1 MRMGCMKSKTS
12 SANTVAALVS
22 VVLWVTGCATVID
35 TRVEQ
40 LIAAELP
47 RVVGAAARY
56 DVNVDGARETGEII
70 DIRRV
75 RIAGERVERAG
86 SPVLERVDVTMTD
99 LVVDRKEK
107 RLRSLGTA
115 DASALLLPTDIA
127 AFLDARPGL
136 DNVHVA
142 LFPPS
147 EISIET
153 QFAMGGFA
161 LPRFAGARIRGR
173 LIASDGR
180 LIMEIIDLRI
190 AGYPVGAI
198 PSIVA
203 EKLINPLVDLSA
215 LPAQARVTSVQVMP
229 DSVLLKA
236 SSSLIAERSATAF

>member
-1 MRMGCMKSKTS
+1 MRSKRCS
-12 SANTVAALVS
+12 SNTGATLLSFALW
-22 VVLWVTGCATVID
+22 LTGCATVVD

-75 RIAGERVERAG
+75 RIVGERVERAG
-86 SPVLERVDVTMTD
+86 SPVLERIDVTMTD

-107 RLRSLGTA
+107 RLQSVGTA
-115 DASALLLPTDIA
+115 DASALLLPADIA

-136 DNVHVA
+136 DNVQVA

-153 QFAMGGFA
+153 QFAVGGFA
-161 LPRFAGARIRGR
+161 LPRSTGARIRGR

-190 AGYPVGAI
+190 AGFPVGTI

-203 EKLINPLVDLSA
+203 EKLMNPLIDLSA
-215 LPAQARVTSVQVMP
+215 MPAPARVTSVRVMP
-229 DSVLLKA
+229 DAVLLKA
-236 SSSLIAERSATAF
+236 SNSLIADRPTTAF

>member
-1 MRMGCMKSKTS
+1 MTIKTR
-12 SANTVAALVS
+12 SANTGATLLSLALW
-22 VVLWVTGCATVID
+22 LTGCATIVD

-47 RVVGAAARY
+47 RFVGAAARY

-75 RIAGERVERAG
+75 RIVGERVERAG
-86 SPVLERVDVTMTD
+86 SPVLQRIDVTMTD
-99 LVVDRKEK
+99 LVVNREEK
-107 RLRSLGTA
+107 RLQSLGTA
-115 DASALLLPTDIA
+115 DASALLLPADIA

-136 DNVHVA
+136 DNVRVA

-153 QFAMGGFA
+153 QFAIGGFA
-161 LPRFAGARIRGR
+161 LPRSTGARIRGR

-180 LIMEIIDLRI
+180 LIMEIIDLRV
-190 AGYPVGAI
+190 AGFPVGTI

-203 EKLINPLVDLSA
+203 EKLMNPLVDLSA
-215 LPAQARVTSVQVMP
+215 MPATARLTSVQVMP
-229 DSVLLKA
+229 DAVLLKA
-236 SSSLIAERSATAF
+236 SSSLIADRSTTAF

>member
-1 MRMGCMKSKTS
+1 MLRQH
-12 SANTVAALVS
+12 SATLLSLALW
-22 VVLWVTGCATVID
+22 LTGCATVVD
-35 TRVEQ
+35 KRVEQ

-47 RVVGAAARY
+47 RVVGPAARY

-75 RIAGERVERAG
+75 RIVGERVERAG
-86 SPVLERVDVTMTD
+86 SPVLKRIDVTMID

-115 DASALLLPTDIA
+115 DASALLLPADIA

-136 DNVHVA
+136 DNVQVA

-153 QFAMGGFA
+153 QFALAGFA
-161 LPRFAGARIRGR
+161 LPRSTRARVRGR

-180 LIMEIIDLRI
+180 LVMEIIDLRV
-190 AGYPVGAI
+190 AGFPVGTI
-198 PSIVA
+198 PSIVV
-203 EKLINPLVDLSA
+203 EKLVNPLVDLSA
-215 LPAQARVTSVQVMP
+215 MPATTRISSVQVMP
-229 DSVLLKA
+229 DAVLLKG
-236 SSSLIAERSATAF
+236 SGSLIPGASARAF

>member
-1 MRMGCMKSKTS
+1 MRSKRC
-12 SANTVAALVS
+12 SAKTGATLLSLALW
-22 VVLWVTGCATVID
+22 LTGCATVVD

-47 RVVGAAARY
+47 RVIGVAARY

-75 RIAGERVERAG
+75 RIVGERVGRAG
-86 SPVLERVDVTMTD
+86 SPVLERIDVTMID

-107 RLRSLGTA
+107 RLQSLGTA
-115 DASALLLPTDIA
+115 DASALLLPADIA
-127 AFLDARPGL
+127 AFLDTRPGL
-136 DNVHVA
+136 DNVQVA

-153 QFAMGGFA
+153 QFTIGGFA
-161 LPRFAGARIRGR
+161 LPRSIGARIRGR

-180 LIMEIIDLRI
+180 LIMEIIDLRV
-190 AGYPVGAI
+190 AGFPVGTI

-203 EKLINPLVDLSA
+203 EKLMNPLVDLSA
-215 LPAQARVTSVQVMP
+215 MPATVRVTFVQVMP
-229 DSVLLKA
+229 DAVLLKA
-236 SSSLIAERSATAF
+236 SSSLIADRSTTAF

>member
-1 MRMGCMKSKTS
+1 MRSKRCST
-12 SANTVAALVS
+12 NTVAALLS
-22 VVLWVTGCATVID
+22 LVLWLTGCATVVD

-56 DVNVDGARETGEII
+56 DVNVDGARETGEVI
-70 DIRRV
+70 DIRRL

-86 SPVLERVDVTMTD
+86 SPVLERIDVTMTD

-107 RLRSLGTA
+107 RLQSLGTA
-115 DASALLLPTDIA
+115 DASALLLPADIA
-127 AFLDARPGL
+127 AFLDTRPGL
-136 DNVHVA
+136 DDVQVS

-153 QFAMGGFA
+153 RFAIGGFA
-161 LPRFAGARIRGR
+161 FPRSAGARIRGR

-180 LIMEIIDLRI
+180 LIMEIIDLRV
-190 AGYPVGAI
+190 AGYPVGTI

-215 LPAQARVTSVQVMP
+215 MPATARVTSVQVMP
-229 DSVLLKA
+229 DAVLLKA
-236 SSSLIAERSATAF
+236 SSSLIADRFTTRY

>member
-1 MRMGCMKSKTS
+1 MSNTRC
-12 SANTVAALVS
+12 SATGATLLSFAL
-22 VVLWVTGCATVID
+22 LLTGCATLLD

-56 DVNVDGARETGEII
+56 DVNVDGARETGELI

-75 RIAGERVERAG
+75 RIAGERVERSG
-86 SPVLERVDVTMTD
+86 SPVLERIDVTMTD

-107 RLRSLGTA
+107 RLQSLGTA
-115 DASALLLPTDIA
+115 DAIALLLPADIA

-136 DNVHVA
+136 DNVQVA

-153 QFAMGGFA
+153 RFAIAGFA
-161 LPRFAGARIRGR
+161 LPRSAGSRIRGR

-180 LIMEIIDLRI
+180 LIMEIIDLRV
-190 AGYPVGAI
+190 AGFPVGTI
-198 PSIVA
+198 PSIVV

-215 LPAQARVTSVQVMP
+215 MPAPARVTSVQVMP
-229 DSVLLKA
+229 DAVLLQA
-236 SSSLIAERSATAF
+236 SSSLSADRSATAF

>member
-1 MRMGCMKSKTS
+1 MRSKRCLTKTG
-12 SANTVAALVS
+12 ATLLCFALW
-22 VVLWVTGCATVID
+22 LAGCATVVD

-47 RVVGAAARY
+47 RVIGAAARY
-56 DVNVDGARETGEII
+56 DVNVDGAREAGEII

-75 RIAGERVERAG
+75 RIVGERVKRAG
-86 SPVLERVDVTMTD
+86 APVLERIDVTMID

-107 RLRSLGTA
+107 RLQSLGTA
-115 DASALLLPTDIA
+115 DASALLLPADIA
-127 AFLDARPGL
+127 VFLDTRPGL
-136 DNVHVA
+136 DNVRVA

-153 QFAMGGFA
+153 QFAIGGFA
-161 LPRFAGARIRGR
+161 LPTSTSARIRGR

-180 LIMEIIDLRI
+180 LIMEIIDLRV
-190 AGYPVGAI
+190 AGFPVGTI

-215 LPAQARVTSVQVMP
+215 IPAAARVTSVQVMP
-229 DSVLLKA
+229 DAVLLKA
-236 SSSLIAERSATAF
+236 SSSLIADQSTTAF

>member
-1 MRMGCMKSKTS
+1 MRSKRG
-12 SANTVAALVS
+12 SASIVAAMVCLA
-22 VVLWVTGCATVID
+22 LWLTGCATVVD

-86 SPVLERVDVTMTD
+86 SPVLERIDVTMTD
-99 LVVDRKEK
+99 LVVDRKQK
-107 RLRSLGTA
+107 RLQSLGTA
-115 DASALLLPTDIA
+115 DASALLLPADIA
-127 AFLDARPGL
+127 VFLYTRPGL
-136 DNVHVA
+136 DNVQVA

-153 QFAMGGFA
+153 QFAIGGFA

-180 LIMEIIDLRI
+180 LNMEIIDLRV
-190 AGYPVGAI
+190 AGYPVGTI

-203 EKLINPLVDLSA
+203 EKLINPLIDLSA
-215 LPAQARVTSVQVMP
+215 FPAQARVTSVQVMP
-229 DSVLLKA
+229 DAVLLKA
-236 SSSLIAERSATAF
+236 SSSLIAERSTTAF

>member
-1 MRMGCMKSKTS
+1 MGSKGC
-12 SANTVAALVS
+12 SAHTGATVLSLALW
-22 VVLWVTGCATVID
+22 LAGCATVVD

-47 RVVGAAARY
+47 RVIGAAARY

-75 RIAGERVERAG
+75 RIVGERVERAG
-86 SPVLERVDVTMTD
+86 SPVLERIDVTMTD

-107 RLRSLGTA
+107 RLQNLGTA
-115 DASALLLPTDIA
+115 DASALLLPADIA

-136 DNVHVA
+136 DNVRVA

-147 EISIET
+147 EITIES
-153 QFAMGGFA
+153 QFAIGGFA
-161 LPRFAGARIRGR
+161 LPRSTGAKIRGR

-180 LIMEIIDLRI
+180 LIMEIIDLRV
-190 AGYPVGAI
+190 AGFPVGTI

-203 EKLINPLVDLSA
+203 EKLMNPLVDLST
-215 LPAQARVTSVQVMP
+215 LPATARITSVQVMP
-229 DSVLLKA
+229 DAVLLKA
-236 SSSLIAERSATAF
+236 SSSLIADRSTTAF